1 MKDRIFFWGGIAVA
15 AVLFHGCTDDGNP
28 DPDGGQGNLPAVVE
42 EVISVMEETVPE
54 AGHFIEMLKQADL
67 SDVTSEEITVF
78 AVRNAAEAKSVA
90 IPDLNWIRRHIVEG
104 SHAGLAD
111 GQQLVSLSGET
122 LLISVRGD
130 GTVSVNGVPVSGSA
144 IPAGKSCIYIVE
156 DIIPA
161 PEISD
166 ENAMETWRSVFE
178 DFCLRTRTLN
188 QKLAYGYDGFSYT
201 DVKTVSDEYWS
212 MAYRA
217 VETGLSL
224 VSALSDGEGTDVAGS
239 TAVQEIRLGMTLI
252 YSDILGFYGQFVYMG
267 NDEPHSDVNALLEE
281 LNMLEEYV
289 AEDYSGA
296 VRAVSARVALNSIQ
310 DYELAFSKCM
320 GMIESGKY
328 ALPEDNVFA
337 TDINPGVVW
346 PGFEDTD
353 AGLAKGTYYHP
364 VRYEE
369 VLLMA
374 AEAVN
379 ELGRPMD
386 AMQFVNQ
393 IAVWKGMPDMVTPA
407 PTKDEIS
414 ECIRTLFSQDLKS
427 ESLEYST
434 WRRWGIMDDMLQGK
448 GGYSSHN
455 ALLPVPESALDQ
467 YLFLTQNGGYQ

>member
-212 MAYRA
+212 MAYGTID
-217 VETGLSL
+217 TGLSL
-224 VSALSDGEGTDVAGS
+224 VSALSDGEPADSYGNA
-239 TAVQEIRLGMTLI
+239 AVQEIRLGMALV
-252 YSDILGFYGQFVYMG
+252 YSDIIGFYGQFVYMG

-296 VRAVSARVALNSIQ
+296 VRAVSARAALNSIQ

-379 ELGRPMD
+379 ELGRTMD

-467 YLFLTQNGGYQ
+467 YPFLTQNGGYQ

>member
-1 MKDRIFFWGGIAVA
+1 MKNRLLLLGGVAVA
-15 AVLFHGCTDDGNP
+15 ASLFYSCTDDGKP
-28 DPDGGQGNLPAVVE
+28 DPEDGQGNLPAAVE
-42 EVISVMEETVPE
+42 EVIDVIEEAVPE
-54 AGHFIEMLKQADL
+54 AGHFVELLKQADL

-78 AVRNAAEAKSVA
+78 AVRNAAEAKSDA

-130 GTVSVNGVPVSGSA
+130 GTVSVNGVAVIGSA
-144 IPAGKSCIYIVE
+144 IPAGKSCIHIVE
-156 DIIPA
+156 DIIPEPA
-161 PEISD
+161 MSED
-166 ENAMETWRSVFE
+166 EAVETWESVFE
-178 DFCLRTRTLN
+178 DFCFRTRTLN

-267 NDEPHSDVNALLEE
+267 NDEPHSDVNALL
-281 LNMLEEYV
+281 
-289 AEDYSGA
+289 
-296 VRAVSARVALNSIQ
+296 
-310 DYELAFSKCM
+310 SKCM

-328 ALPEDNVFA
+328 ALTEDNVFA
-337 TDINPGVVW
+337 TDINLGVVW

-353 AGLAKGTYYHP
+353 AGLAKGIYYHP

-374 AEAVN
+374 AEAAN
-379 ELGRPMD
+379 ELGRTMY

-393 IAVWKGMPDMVTPA
+393 IAVWKGMPVMVTPA
-407 PTKDEIS
+407 STKDEIS

-434 WRRWGIMDDMLQGK
+434 WRRWGITDDMLQGK
-448 GGYSSHN
+448 GEYGSHN
-455 ALLPVPESALDQ
+455 ALLPVPETALGQ
-467 YLFLTQNGGYQ
+467 YPFLTQNEGYQ

>member
-78 AVRNAAEAKSVA
+78 AVRNAAEAKSDA

-144 IPAGKSCIYIVE
+144 IPAGKSCIHIVE

-161 PEISD
+161 HAMSED
-166 ENAMETWRSVFE
+166 EAVETWKSVFK
-178 DFCLRTRTLN
+178 DFCFRTRTLN

-224 VSALSDGEGTDVAGS
+224 VSALSDGEGPDVAGS

-281 LNMLEEYV
+281 LDMLETYV

-296 VRAVSARVALNSIQ
+296 VRAVSARVAMNSRQ
-310 DYELAFSKCM
+310 DYEWTFNKCL
-320 GMIESGKY
+320 GIIESGKY
-328 ALPEDNVFA
+328 ALAEDNVFA
-337 TDINPGVVW
+337 TLRNPGVVW
-346 PGFEDTD
+346 PGFEDAD
-353 AGLAKGTYYHP
+353 ARLAKGTYYHP

-374 AEAVN
+374 AEAAN
-379 ELGRPMD
+379 ELGQAIV
-386 AMQFVNQ
+386 AMQYVNQ
-393 IAVWKGMPDMVTPA
+393 IALWKGMPVMVTQA
-407 PTKDEIS
+407 STKDEIS

-434 WRRWGIMDDMLQGK
+434 WRRWGVTDDMLQGK

-455 ALLPVPESALDQ
+455 ALLPVPESALGQ
-467 YLFLTQNGGYQ
+467 YTFLTQNGGYK

>member
-1 MKDRIFFWGGIAVA
+1 MSEDEAV
-15 AVLFHGCTDDGNP
+15 
-28 DPDGGQGNLPAVVE
+28 
-42 EVISVMEETVPE
+42 ETW
-54 AGHFIEMLKQADL
+54 
-67 SDVTSEEITVF
+67 
-78 AVRNAAEAKSVA
+78 KSVF
-90 IPDLNWIRRHIVEG
+90 
-104 SHAGLAD
+104 
-111 GQQLVSLSGET
+111 
-122 LLISVRGD
+122 
-130 GTVSVNGVPVSGSA
+130 
-144 IPAGKSCIYIVE
+144 K
-156 DIIPA
+156 
-161 PEISD
+161 
-166 ENAMETWRSVFE
+166 
-178 DFCLRTRTLN
+178 DFCFRTRTLN

-239 TAVQEIRLGMTLI
+239 TAVQEIRLGMALI

-281 LNMLEEYV
+281 LDMLEAYV

-296 VRAVSARVALNSIQ
+296 VRAVSARAALNSIQ
-310 DYELAFSKCM
+310 DYELAFIKCM

-328 ALPEDNVFA
+328 ALTEDNVFA

-374 AEAVN
+374 AEAAN
-379 ELGRPMD
+379 ELGRTMY

-393 IAVWKGMPDMVTPA
+393 IAVWKGMPVMETQA
-407 PTKDEIS
+407 STKDEIS

-467 YLFLTQNGGYQ
+467 YPFLTQNGGYQ

>member
-1 MKDRIFFWGGIAVA
+1 MKNRIFFWGGVAVA
-15 AVLFHGCTDDGNP
+15 SVLLHGCTDDGKP
-28 DPDGGQGNLPAVVE
+28 DPEGGQGNLPAAVE
-42 EVISVMEETVPE
+42 EVISVIERTVPE
-54 AGHFIEMLKQADL
+54 AGHFVELLKQADL

-78 AVRNAAEAKSVA
+78 AVKNTPEAKSDVA
-90 IPDLNWIRRHIVEG
+90 PDPGWIRRHIVEG
-104 SHAGLAD
+104 NHVGLSD
-111 GQQLVSLSGET
+111 GQRLVSLSGEV
-122 LLISVRGD
+122 LLVSVSGD
-130 GTVSVNGVPVSGSA
+130 GAVSVNGVHVVGSA

-156 DIIPA
+156 DIIPE

-212 MAYRA
+212 MAYGTID
-217 VETGLSL
+217 TGLSL
-224 VSALSDGEGTDVAGS
+224 VSALSDGEPADSYGNAV
-239 TAVQEIRLGMTLI
+239 VQEIRLGMALV
-252 YSDILGFYGQFVYMG
+252 YSDIIGFYGQFVYMG
-267 NDEPHSDVNALLEE
+267 NGEPHSDVNALLAE
-281 LNMLEEYV
+281 LDMMEAYA
-289 AEDYSGA
+289 AEDYGGA
-296 VRAVSARVALNSIQ
+296 VRAVSARVYLNALQ
-310 DYELAFSKCM
+310 GYEQAFDKCVA
-320 GMIESGKY
+320 IINSGKY
-328 ALPEDNVFA
+328 ALTEDNVFA
-337 TDINPGVVW
+337 TAQNPGVIW
-346 PGFEDTD
+346 SGFEDTD

-374 AEAVN
+374 AEAAN
-379 ELGRPMD
+379 ELGRTMD

-467 YLFLTQNGGYQ
+467 YPFLTQNGGYQ